1 MHGLL
6 DCKRFEE
13 PRESV
18 ALLGAK
24 ILVDDAK
31 CLVYSYR
38 ALFFVTTIEVIISLY
53 YTIRADIN

>member
-1 MHGLL
+1 MANQ
-6 DCKRFEE
+6 
-13 PRESV
+13 SV

-38 ALFFVTTIEVIISLY
+38 ALFLRDNDRSHHLLILY
-53 YTIRADIN
+53 HTC